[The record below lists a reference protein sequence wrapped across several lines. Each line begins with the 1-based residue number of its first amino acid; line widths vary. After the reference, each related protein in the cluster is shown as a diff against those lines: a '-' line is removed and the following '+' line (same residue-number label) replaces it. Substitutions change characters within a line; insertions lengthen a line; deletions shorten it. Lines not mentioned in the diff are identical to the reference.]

1 MGWTS
6 NQVKTTSFFLWLPA
20 PSPNLPCLK
29 SSCWSLEVKLK
40 FPGSSWVSSWEYLGE
55 RRESQASEQWLNHPG
70 CSLQWEAIPTTMT
83 ECLEAPIA
91 LLSLIWSFIC
101 VEFARRMLVMNEIS
115 IRSHN
120 CPPKLLFHLFWK
132 CVKFYNTMHSFE
144 KSCKWEIAVFQ
155 LWRWMEQMKGAVV
168 YWSIMPVACIL
179 SPMKQFLDFVLN
191 ANCLCELCVLT
202 QRALLIPVA
211 FPISATHKHS
221 SQTYV
226 VYKSKA
232 KGVLILLNW

>member
-20 PSPNLPCLK
+20 PSLNLPFKILM
-29 SSCWSLEVKLK
+29 LK
-40 FPGSSWVSSWEYLGE
+40 FGGQTKISRLFLSFFLRISWWKVWVPGLWAV
-55 RRESQASEQWLNHPG
+55 AHHPG
-70 CSLQWEAIPTTMT
+70 CSLQWEAIPAKMT

-144 KSCKWEIAVFQ
+144 KSCKWEIAVLQ

-168 YWSIMPVACIL
+168 YRSIMPVAYIL
-179 SPMKQFLDFVLN
+179 CPMKQFLDFVLN

-221 SQTYV
+221 SQTYM

>member
-120 CPPKLLFHLFWK
+120 CPPKLLFHLFWSVRNFIIQ
-132 CVKFYNTMHSFE
+132 CTLLRRAANERLLCF
-144 KSCKWEIAVFQ
+144 SCGDEWSRWRELLFIGPSCQ
-155 LWRWMEQMKGAVV
+155 LHTSLARW
-168 YWSIMPVACIL
+168 SN
-179 SPMKQFLDFVLN
+179 S
-191 ANCLCELCVLT
+191 
-202 QRALLIPVA
+202 
-211 FPISATHKHS
+211 
-221 SQTYV
+221 
-226 VYKSKA
+226 
-232 KGVLILLNW
+232 LILYWTLIVCVSSVF